1 LPPRYRP
8 GIGNP
13 LASRTVL
20 VISPEPSE
28 DERAAIL
35 GALAAASDGTAES
48 AWWRSGIA
56 DALGTGDDDSAG

>member
-28 DERAAIL
+28 PERAAIL
-35 GALAAASDGTAES
+35 GALAAVADGTAES
-48 AWWRSGIA
+48 AWWRSGID
-56 DALGTGDDDSAG
+56 DAIGDDTDS